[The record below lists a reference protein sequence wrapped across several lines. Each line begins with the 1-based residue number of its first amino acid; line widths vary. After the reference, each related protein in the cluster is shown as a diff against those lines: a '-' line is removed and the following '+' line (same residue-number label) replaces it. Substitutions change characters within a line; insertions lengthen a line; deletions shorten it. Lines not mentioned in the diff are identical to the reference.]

1 MMPALHSGLLPVP
14 VRSSEDSDV
23 GRDSTTFPLRPVL
36 SRRRTEF
43 AAGKRG
49 FRSEARLNCVTA
61 TLKRNGKDGFAPLV
75 LHI

>member
-36 SRRRTEF
+36 SRRRHRIRSGQTWISL
-43 AAGKRG
+43 RG
-49 FRSEARLNCVTA
+49 PIKLC
-61 TLKRNGKDGFAPLV
+61 DGYP
-75 LHI
+75 